1 MNFSNFKCIPA
12 ELKLKHIYGGFFFPP
27 TNLSQ
32 FKNGQDLG
40 NIFHSKSLTF
50 NLLFKYQWH
59 LLRGHFLAIAQ
70 RLIFKANPGRWVQ
83 KKQCI
88 LQIHAANAA
97 NQLLLG
103 QWNGENL
110 RNSPLGVNFTV
121 LLLAAISGRGSQVPY
136 PWGRQKQ
143 KNIVKTE
150 LFWLLMII
158 HQVWLWA
165 MLLCSNL
172 LSFMSQ
178 IQRSMLLPW
187 ADVL

>member
-1 MNFSNFKCIPA
+1 MHSSWIKTKAHLWRIFP
-12 ELKLKHIYGGFFFPP
+12 PP
-27 TNLSQ
+27 TNLYQ
-32 FKNGQDLG
+32 LKNGQDLG

-70 RLIFKANPGRWVQ
+70 RLIFKVNPGRWVQ

-88 LQIHAANAA
+88 LQIHPANAA

-121 LLLAAISGRGSQVPY
+121 MLLAAISGRGSQVPY

>member
-1 MNFSNFKCIPA
+1 MNSSWIKTKA
-12 ELKLKHIYGGFFFPP
+12 HLWRIYFPP
-27 TNLSQ
+27 TKLSQ

-70 RLIFKANPGRWVQ
+70 RLIFKANPGKWVQ

-88 LQIHAANAA
+88 LQIHPANAA

-121 LLLAAISGRGSQVPY
+121 MLLAAISGRGSQVPY

-150 LFWLLMII
+150 LFS
-158 HQVWLWA
+158 VT
-165 MLLCSNL
+165 SNDYTPSL
-172 LSFMSQ
+172 IMSHVAVQ
-178 IQRSMLLPW
+178 
-187 ADVL
+187 